1 LKYLI
6 FDPKKQYGRMEMEIR
21 EKLIREEE
29 SIPYNG
35 ITNLNGEIRK
45 SFTH

>member
-21 EKLIREEE
+21 EEE

-35 ITNLNGEIRK
+35 ITNLNGETRK